1 MKAELKRKKIEFW
14 GLWCWWCK
22 WLLLRESHFLPPV
35 LSVWSV
41 GRGEKRGVIKNSPSP
56 AWGVFRKESL
66 LNQGKSLSLLETLLD
81 SFLSVHEEQMCL
93 SHVKGK
99 KQSTQGWG
107 GRGWALLSKGSQEK
121 NKSPSKPQRKDR
133 VGYDYLSEGGGRDE
147 RKDWGGRKVAT
158 SPGTLIKK
166 K

>member
-107 GRGWALLSKGSQEK
+107 GRGWQRHLLIISWKHQFCSLITIFI
-121 NKSPSKPQRKDR
+121 SHI
-133 VGYDYLSEGGGRDE
+133 GRAFLFVFYVYFSNN
-147 RKDWGGRKVAT
+147 RR
-158 SPGTLIKK
+158 PLFP
-166 K
+166 